1 MIKLSY
7 KDTQYLMSYVQPS
20 PDSKYQARLLCIF
33 SNGFLTSDG
42 FYKEVWAENR
52 PSRVLTK
59 PTIFNACA
67 ALDLPMDFKDHPAM
81 LSKRRADL
89 IKYIETGSVPEL
101 TEDSRLKFIYMERAM
116 KFANDLIAQ
125 CPDDT
130 ADEVVYNTFNY
141 EYSWCILWP

>member
-7 KDTQYLMSYVQPS
+7 EDTQYLMSYVQPS

-67 ALDLPMDFKDHPAM
+67 ALDLPMDFREHPVM
-81 LSKRRADL
+81 LGKKRAEL
-89 IKYIETGSVPEL
+89 ITYIETGSVPEL
-101 TEDSRLKFIYMERAM
+101 TEDSRLKFIDMERAM
-116 KFANDLIAQ
+116 KFANDLTTQ

-130 ADEVVYNTFNY
+130 TDEFVYNTFDY

>member
-67 ALDLPMDFKDHPAM
+67 ALDLPMDFKYHPAM

-89 IKYIETGSVPEL
+89 IKYIEAGSVLEL
-101 TEDSRLKFIYMERAM
+101 TEDSRLKFINMERAM
-116 KFANDLIAQ
+116 KFANDPTAQ

-130 ADEVVYNTFNY
+130 TDVSVYNTFDY

>member
-81 LSKRRADL
+81 LGKRRADL
-89 IKYIETGSVPEL
+89 IKYIETGSVLEF
-101 TEDSRLKFIYMERAM
+101 TEDSRLKFIDMERAM

-130 ADEVVYNTFNY
+130 TDEFVYNTFDY

>member
-7 KDTQYLMSYVQPS
+7 KDTQYLMSYVQSS

-52 PSRVLTK
+52 PSRVFTK

-67 ALDLPMDFKDHPAM
+67 ALDLPMDFKYHPAM

-89 IKYIETGSVPEL
+89 IKYIETGSVLEL
-101 TEDSRLKFIYMERAM
+101 TEDSRLKFIDMERAM
-116 KFANDLIAQ
+116 KFANDPIAQ

-130 ADEVVYNTFNY
+130 ADEFVYNTFDY
-141 EYSWCILWP
+141 EYSWCVLWP

>member
-89 IKYIETGSVPEL
+89 IKYIETGSALEL
-101 TEDSRLKFIYMERAM
+101 TEDSQLKFIDMERAM
-116 KFANDLIAQ
+116 KFANDLTAQ

-130 ADEVVYNTFNY
+130 TDEFVYNTFNY

>member
-42 FYKEVWAENR
+42 FYKEAWAENR

-67 ALDLPMDFKDHPAM
+67 ALDLPMDFRYHPAM

-89 IKYIETGSVPEL
+89 IKYIEAGSVLEL
-101 TEDSRLKFIYMERAM
+101 TEDSQLKFIDMERAM
-116 KFANDLIAQ
+116 KFANDPIAQ

-130 ADEVVYNTFNY
+130 TDEFVYNTFDY

>member
-67 ALDLPMDFKDHPAM
+67 ALDLPMDFKEHAAM
-81 LSKRRADL
+81 LGKRRADL
-89 IKYIETGSVPEL
+89 IKYIETESVLER
-101 TEDSRLKFIYMERAM
+101 TEDSRLKFIDMDRAM
-116 KFANDLIAQ
+116 KFANDLTTQ
-125 CPDDT
+125 CPDNTVGDST
-130 ADEVVYNTFNY
+130 YNVFGY

>member
-67 ALDLPMDFKDHPAM
+67 ALDLPMDFKYHPAM

-89 IKYIETGSVPEL
+89 IKYIETGSVLEL
-101 TEDSRLKFIYMERAM
+101 TEDSRLKFIDMERAM
-116 KFANDLIAQ
+116 KFANDPIAQ

-130 ADEVVYNTFNY
+130 TDASVYNTFDY

>member
-67 ALDLPMDFKDHPAM
+67 ALDLPMDFKEHAAM
-81 LSKRRADL
+81 LGKRRADL
-89 IKYIETGSVPEL
+89 IKYIETGSVLEL
-101 TEDSRLKFIYMERAM
+101 TEDSRLKFIDMDRAM
-116 KFANDLIAQ
+116 KFANDLTTQ
-125 CPDDT
+125 CPDNTVGDST
-130 ADEVVYNTFNY
+130 YNVFGY